1 MTSALQ
7 EVKDILS
14 EPLPSVMERERFAL
28 DRLLEVAKNK
38 VVLFG
43 AGNLGRRS
51 LACLRSIGIE
61 PLAMTDRNSHLW
73 GSEIEGCPVLSPKDA
88 ARRYGSL
95 AVFIV
100 TIWNANH
107 WYGITQKELSDSGCL
122 RVAPVSAVYWRFA
135 DELLPF
141 FCQDLPHKLYQEGD
155 RVLRAATIWSD
166 EQSRNEYAC
175 QIRWRAQGDWGWL
188 KGPDP
193 EESYF
198 PESIFQLSK
207 EEAFVDCGAFDG
219 DTIRAFLTRSG
230 ADFRSIL
237 AIEADALTFPRL
249 TSYLRDLDPE
259 IRLKINALHCA
270 VGAKRGPISFSD
282 TGGVDSHADGSGS
295 STVQCFPLDDLLE
308 NTPISYIKM
317 DIEGAEYDAL
327 TGGKKT
333 IARDRPVLAFCVY
346 HAQNDIWRLSLL
358 IREIVP
364 EYRFYLRLHEGDGWQ
379 TVAYAV
385 PPERARRT

>member
-1 MTSALQ
+1 MTCALQ

-28 DRLLEVAKNK
+28 DRLLEAVKNK

-43 AGNLGRRS
+43 AGNLGRSS
-51 LACLRSIGIE
+51 LACLRRIGVE
-61 PLAMTDRNSHLW
+61 PLAMTDRNSHRW
-73 GSEIEGCPVLSPKDA
+73 GSEIEGCPVLSPKEA
-88 ARRYGSL
+88 AERYGSL

-107 WYGITQKELSDSGCL
+107 WYVITQQELWDWGCL

-141 FCQDLPHKLYQEGD
+141 FCQDLPHKLYQD
-155 RVLRAATIWSD
+155 ADCILRAATVWSD
-166 EQSRNEYAC
+166 EQSRNEYAS
-175 QIRWRAQGDWGWL
+175 QIRWRAQGDWSWL

-219 DTIRAFLTRSG
+219 DTIKAFLARSG
-230 ADFRSIL
+230 GGFRSIL

-249 TSYLRDLDPE
+249 TSYLKNLNPD
-259 IRLKINALHCA
+259 IRSKISALHCA
-270 VGAKRGPISFSD
+270 VGARRGLISFTD
-282 TGGVDSHADGSGS
+282 TGVVDPHAGGSRTS
-295 STVQCFPLDDLLE
+295 AVECFPLDDLLE
-308 NTPISYIKM
+308 NTTVSYIKM
-317 DIEGAEYDAL
+317 DIEGAEYDTL

-333 IARDRPVLAFCVY
+333 IARNRPIVAFCVY
-346 HAQNDIWRLSLL
+346 HTQNDIWRLPLL

-364 EYRFYLRLHEGDGWQ
+364 EYNFYLRLHEGDGWQ

-385 PPERARRT
+385 PPERARKA